1 MVCKSFVHILV
12 LSSLVLSKCV
22 FADNVKDSNVNDG
35 KNSVEKQS
43 KNDLW
48 SITASYSPWFVN
60 WEQKSTAANQFG
72 SNVIDVDYAID
83 GAIAHSAILT
93 IEVMGFEAD
102 FQLVELPES
111 AEDEQKSLS
120 TLSAAINYTDFVG
133 DTSLHYTYRTTD
145 FTGSISGDDGA
156 GRDGQGTFK
165 TEALSHDIS
174 LLTSWGLG
182 VGFRT
187 FSYDLPQDV
196 YLVKQSDP
204 LNSLYSGFNNIEYSA
219 DFFQVVFAQEELLN
233 KDTAKFNLGIKAR
246 YGFGTMNA
254 GGEFIDGIEKDEAIM
269 SEVIGDGDASF
280 VEFEIYGY
288 MPLRIS
294 EKVDSNFKFGYR
306 SSVMSATFKP
316 GETYSLVTDFETNFS
331 GPYIAL
337 DLKW

>member
-120 TLSAAINYTDFVG
+120 TLSAAINYKDFIG
-133 DTSLHYTYRTTD
+133 KTSLHYTYSTAE
-145 FTGSISGDDGA
+145 FTGSISGEDGS
-156 GRDGQGTFK
+156 GRDGLGTFK

-182 VGFRT
+182 IGFRT

-204 LNSLYSGFNNIEYSA
+204 LNPLYSGFNNIEYTA
-219 DFFQVVFAQEELLN
+219 DFFQVVFAQDELLN
-233 KDTAKFNLGIKAR
+233 QETAKFNIGLKAR
-246 YGFGTMNA
+246 YGVGTMKA
-254 GGEFIDGIEKDEAIM
+254 GGEFIDGIEGEDGINAK
-269 SEVIGDGDASF
+269 VIGDGDASF
-280 VEFEIYGY
+280 IEFEVYGY
-288 MPLRIS
+288 MPINIAKS
-294 EKVDSNFKFGYR
+294 VDSNVKFGYR

-316 GETYSLVTDFETNFS
+316 GETYSLVTDFETHFA
-331 GPYIAL
+331 GPYVTL
-337 DLKW
+337 DIKW